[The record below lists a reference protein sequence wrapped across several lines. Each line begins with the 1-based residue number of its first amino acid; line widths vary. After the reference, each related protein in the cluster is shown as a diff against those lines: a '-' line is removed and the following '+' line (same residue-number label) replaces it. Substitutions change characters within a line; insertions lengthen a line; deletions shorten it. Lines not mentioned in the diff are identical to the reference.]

1 MAAKATDQGLEFL
14 GSFLQFTLS
23 INPIVK
29 FRYGRLALE
38 TKFLD
43 NFFDTAKFGVQNFC
57 YELNA
62 GSSNCGSLIL
72 SRIKRQIELFKNVI
86 SVVPIIDLLW
96 SHELIDHGR
105 ALHCD
110 RPGNSTVPFLQRRYP
125 LHEIL

>member
-43 NFFDTAKFGVQNFC
+43 NFF
-57 YELNA
+57 
-62 GSSNCGSLIL
+62 
-72 SRIKRQIELFKNVI
+72 
-86 SVVPIIDLLW
+86 
-96 SHELIDHGR
+96 
-105 ALHCD
+105 
-110 RPGNSTVPFLQRRYP
+110 
-125 LHEIL
+125 